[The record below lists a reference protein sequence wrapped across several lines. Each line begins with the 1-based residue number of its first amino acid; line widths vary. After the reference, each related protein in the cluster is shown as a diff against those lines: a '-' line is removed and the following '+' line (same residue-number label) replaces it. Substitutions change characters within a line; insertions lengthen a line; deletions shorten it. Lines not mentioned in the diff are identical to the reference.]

1 MAPGGPGD
9 LSSREEYE
17 YELEVEL
24 GSGQVYEQVDGL
36 RRGQRG
42 SRYEDLVR
50 VLVDNVRVL
59 TRSLG
64 GRG

>member
-1 MAPGGPGD
+1 MSGGAGGD
-9 LSSREEYE
+9 ASREEYE

-24 GSGQVYEQVDGL
+24 GSTKVYEQVDGL
-36 RRGQRG
+36 KKGRGG

-64 GRG
+64 ARG